1 MNIVRKQ
8 NRMKFEVMKSG
19 DIFEIYGD
27 YGTAVFMKTLD
38 NNGIVL
44 ASNSSKY
51 TVGGTVNFTQYADV
65 ALLDCK
71 LVIE

>member
-8 NRMKFEVMKSG
+8 NRVKFEVLKSG
-19 DIFEIYGD
+19 DIFEMYGD
-27 YGTAVFMKTLD
+27 YGTAIFMKTLD

-44 ASNSSKY
+44 ASNSPRY
-51 TVGGTVNFTQYADV
+51 TAGGFVNFTQYADV